1 MTYDE
6 RQEIEVYL
14 NIVKQNCER
23 LLRSIELM
31 QKELGKKECTL
42 EKRNAKEDFLRN
54 Y

>member
-14 NIVKQNCER
+14 SIIKQNCER

-42 EKRNAKEDFLRN
+42 KNVSAKEEFLRN
-54 Y
+54 F